1 MEKHCIE
8 QILENASDREKS
20 FYEAK
25 KRRKGGKRETLL
37 WVYFIRIRYKEC
49 GEM

>member
-25 KRRKGGKRETLL
+25 KRRKGGKRDVALGIL
-37 WVYFIRIRYKEC
+37 Y
-49 GEM
+49 